1 MRINILIVF
10 ALTHM
15 TSPVAAPLQLLS
27 DIQATAAGK
36 LRTHF
41 MERKIDA
48 NITVGHLDERLT
60 LPACAGNLESFF
72 PPGANEMNISLVG
85 VRCNSGSAWTVYVPV
100 EVQFNYSVL
109 TATRGLAK
117 GTVFSASDISVS
129 QQTGRMA
136 PTEAA
141 TSAEQIIGKELVR
154 SLAPGAMIPL
164 NAVRAPLAIKRGDA
178 VRVRA
183 GNKELQILVSGI
195 ALSNGAVG
203 DVIQVKNT
211 RTERVLVG
219 TVRGPGDVEVD
230 L

>member
-10 ALTHM
+10 VLTNLNCA
-15 TSPVAAPLQLLS
+15 VAAPLQSLS
-27 DIQATAAGK
+27 EIQAAAIEK

-48 NITVGHLDERLT
+48 NITAGHLDERLT
-60 LPACAGNLESFF
+60 LTACADKLESFF
-72 PPGANEMNISLVG
+72 PPGSNEMTISLIG
-85 VRCNSGSAWTVYVPV
+85 VRCNNGSAWTVYVPV
-100 EVQFNYSVL
+100 EVQFNFSVL

-117 GTVFSASDISVS
+117 GTVFSADDISLSRQV
-129 QQTGRMA
+129 GRMA

-141 TSAEQIIGKELVR
+141 TNAEQIIGKELTR
-154 SLAPGAMIPL
+154 SLAPGAVIPL
-164 NAVRAPLAIKRGDA
+164 NAVRAPLAVKRGDA

-183 GNKELQILVSGI
+183 GNRELQILVSGI
-195 ALSNGAVG
+195 ALSNGAIG

-219 TVRGPGDVEVD
+219 TVRGPGDVEVE